1 MSDPADTMQIMQHI
15 RRWVTK
21 PSPWLGVMVGLYVV
35 YFLSLTLT
43 SHAAFRT
50 SALDLGIYDQVVWNT
65 AHGRILEYSAEPKHG
80 SSFLSTHLQ
89 PILVLLAPLYWL
101 WSDVR
106 ALIILQTLVIGV
118 SALPVYILASWQLG
132 SRWAALA
139 LVFAY
144 LMFPALQAVNGFV
157 FHPESFEPLLLLS
170 AVVLFEVSRHR
181 LKVPRLSDR
190 KASALLV
197 VVLVLA
203 LAVKEDVALILI
215 AFGAYLFIFR
225 KERRFGL
232 ALIAG
237 SALWFAVGMFG
248 VMPLFR
254 AGKMSPFFS
263 RYSHLGNTP
272 LEIGQTLL
280 THPGLVANSLLTPAN
295 GTMLVSLLL
304 PLAMLPLLDLG
315 VLLVAAPVLVAYGLS
330 NNPLMQRMEQFQYAA
345 PIIPVV
351 TTAAIYGLGS
361 WRKHRG
367 LARLLPFALAV
378 LLVCSLAY
386 QTARGFTP
394 LSHLFDWPI
403 VSEHHRIGDSLMS
416 QIPADASLVV
426 QDSLYPHLSQR
437 QAISFLWPKEGWADF
452 ILLDVS
458 DPRLNNGNNLTT
470 WLKDQIQQ
478 QTDYGLIASVDG
490 YLLLKRDVTPA
501 PLAEQFYSFVKGK
514 DVSPQ
519 HPLPVDADDGMRFL
533 GYDVLRQRDAQTQLA
548 LYWTATR
555 KPEQDHFIQL
565 YLLNESDEIVGKTVF
580 QQPAL
585 VWYPT
590 SSWQPGETV
599 RVIANTLTWPDEP
612 DRYSLGLAVL
622 AGNDPEKDLRQR
634 LRLRPETP
642 SPRLLENETILRL
655 GEFSK

>member
-1 MSDPADTMQIMQHI
+1 MQIIQLI
-15 RRWVTK
+15 KRWVTQ
-21 PSPWLGVMVGLYVV
+21 PSLWLGVMVGLYLV

-80 SSFLSTHLQ
+80 TSFLSTHLQ

-106 ALIILQTLVIGV
+106 VLIILQTLAIGA
-118 SALPVYILASWQLG
+118 SALPVYVLASWQSG
-132 SRWAALA
+132 SRWAALP

-170 AVVLFEVSRHR
+170 AVVLFEVTRQR
-181 LKVPRLSDR
+181 LKVPWLSTR
-190 KASALLV
+190 RASVLLIV
-197 VVLVLA
+197 ALVLA
-203 LAVKEDVALILI
+203 LAVKEDIALILI
-215 AFGAYLFIFR
+215 GFGAYLFIFR
-225 KERRFGL
+225 RERRFGL
-232 ALIAG
+232 ALMAG

-263 RYSHLGNTP
+263 RYSHLGSTP
-272 LEIGQTLL
+272 LEIGRTLL
-280 THPGLVANSLLTPAN
+280 TRPDLVAKSLLTSAN
-295 GTMLVSLLL
+295 GTMLLSLLL

-315 VLLVAAPVLVAYGLS
+315 VLLIAAPVLFAYGLS

-378 LLVCSLAY
+378 LLVCSLTY

-394 LSHLFDWPI
+394 LSRLFDWP
-403 VSEHHRIGDSLMS
+403 VASQHQRIGESLIS
-416 QIPADASLVV
+416 QIPPNASLVV

-437 QAISFLWPKEGWADF
+437 QAISFLWPKDSWADF
-452 ILLDVS
+452 IFLDVS
-458 DPRLNNGNNLTT
+458 DPRLNNGDNLTT
-470 WLKDQIQQ
+470 WLRDQIQQ
-478 QTDYGLIASVDG
+478 RTDYGLIASVDG
-490 YLLLKRDVTPA
+490 YLLLKRGAPPA
-501 PLAEQFYSFVKGK
+501 PLSEQFYSFANGE

-519 HPLPVDADDGMRFL
+519 HPLPMDTDDGIRFL
-533 GYDVLRQRDAQTQLA
+533 GYDILRQRDAQTQLA
-548 LYWTATR
+548 LYWTVTR
-555 KPEQDHFIQL
+555 KPERDHFIQL
-565 YLLNESDEIVGKTVF
+565 YLLNERDEILSKTVF

-590 SSWQPGETV
+590 SRWQPGETV
-599 RVIANTLTWPDEP
+599 RVIANTLAWPDEP
-612 DRYSLGLAVL
+612 YRFSLGLAVL
-622 AGNDPEKDLRQR
+622 AGNDPEKDDQR
-634 LRLRPETP
+634 LRLHPGTP

-655 GEFSK
+655 GEFSR